1 MNHTAKLH
9 IDGQAIEFP
18 IATGTEREQV
28 IDVTKLR
35 EQTGLPTFD
44 PGYANTAS
52 CSSTITYLD
61 GEKGIL
67 RYRGIPIEQLAE
79 HSNFL
84 ETAYLLIYGNLPSQ
98 SDYQTFVSTITRHTL
113 LHEDVK
119 RFYDG
124 FPKDAHPMAILSAVI
139 GALSTFYQD
148 SHDPKDTQ
156 QVEISTHRLL
166 AKIPTVAAY
175 SYKKS
180 IGQPF
185 VYPDNRLDYCSNFLR
200 MMFSVPTE
208 EYEVNP
214 IVAKALNLLFI
225 LHADHEQNCSTSTV
239 RLVGSSYANLFASVS
254 AGVYALWGPRHGG
267 ASQQV
272 MEMLQTIHADKGNV
286 RKYVEMAKDRT
297 QRFRLSGF
305 GHRVYKNYDPRAKI
319 LKQTCD
325 QVLASLGEADP
336 LLEIAK
342 NLEEIALKD
351 DYFISHKLYPNVD
364 FYSGIIYRAIGF
376 PVNMFTV
383 LFAIGRLPGW
393 MAHWREM
400 MQEPNVKIGRPRQLY
415 TGLTQTVSECRF
427 LQRDGLQGHRISGE
441 YVHGLVCHW
450 TINRMDGSL
459 ARNDAGA
466 QCQNRTA
473 SSALYR
479 VNPN

>member
-28 IDVTKLR
+28 IDITTLR

-52 CSSTITYLD
+52 CSSAITYLD

-84 ETAYLLIYGNLPSQ
+84 ETAYLLIYGSLPSQ
-98 SDYQTFVSTITRHTL
+98 SDYQTFVNTITRHTL

-148 SHDPKDTQ
+148 SHDPKNIQ

-185 VYPDNRLDYCSNFLR
+185 VYPDNGLDYCSNFLR

-214 IVAKALNLLFI
+214 IVTKALNLLFI

-267 ASQQV
+267 ANQQV
-272 MEMLQTIHADKGNV
+272 MDMLNTIHADKGNV
-286 RKYVEMAKDRT
+286 QKYVEMAKDRP

-342 NLEEIALKD
+342 NLEEVALKD

-415 TGLTQTVSECRF
+415 TGLTQTDYVSIDE
-427 LQRDGLQGHRISGE
+427 
-441 YVHGLVCHW
+441 
-450 TINRMDGSL
+450 
-459 ARNDAGA
+459 
-466 QCQNRTA
+466 RT
-473 SSALYR
+473 
-479 VNPN
+479 